1 MRISDTSVA
10 ENESGRFA
18 PGVFCC
24 RCSAWLKSDF
34 TLSRSSVS
42 LFARTT
48 IDAAGLRLV
57 TACGW
62 GPGLRPC
69 MQPEATIGI
78 KKATIFKHDFEVPC
92 LLLEKSGLATQIYTP
107 EQSGRNYLGMRIHR
121 PIFCKRYAYTRWNQE
136 MRTNCPSNGRI
147 QIHNA

>member
-1 MRISDTSVA
+1 MMRISDTSIA
-10 ENESGRFA
+10 ENESGRLPA
-18 PGVFCC
+18 GVCCC

-48 IDAAGLRLV
+48 IVPAGLRLA

-69 MQPEATIGI
+69 IQPEATMGI
-78 KKATIFKHDFEVPC
+78 RKATILKHDLEVPC
-92 LLLEKSGLATQIYTP
+92 LSLEKSGLATQICTP
-107 EQSGRNYLGMRIHR
+107 EQSGRDYLGMWILR
-121 PIFCKRYAYTRWNQE
+121 PIFCKRLLTDIGIRK
-136 MRTNCPSNGRI
+136 
-147 QIHNA
+147 